1 MVHPNLQNS
10 LFPITRSEA
19 LKIAN
24 TTESIASQWYN
35 QNYLSFNITL
45 TPVLQN
51 SQVLELTFISKI
63 FSSSLSLDTINQL
76 LSLLN
81 KPYAYNFQR
90 IYFDIF
96 SNNWTYLP
104 VENEQDEEKS
114 EEIDNE

>member
-1 MVHPNLQNS
+1 MQVS

-24 TTESIASQWYN
+24 ITESIANQWYN
-35 QNYLSFNITL
+35 QEYLSFNITT

-51 SQVLELTFISKI
+51 SQVLELTFISKL
-63 FSSSLSLDTINQL
+63 FNSALSLDTINQM

-81 KPYAYNFQR
+81 KPYAYNYQQ

-96 SNNWTYLP
+96 SNNWSYLP
-104 VENEQDEEKS
+104 LENEQDEEKS